1 MEEEKKSICIFP
13 YINLS
18 KSLVMDD
25 FEILHYDT
33 YDFSKELNKE
43 EKNNLDSYIDS
54 FRESLFQKWKSPKKA
69 DGIWILKY
77 KWTIIRT
84 KENSEDID
92 DKIKILYLLLKLH
105 INYDFLN
112 PWMNYIHFK
121 TFDTFWCNAKSE
133 YINKFWS
140 MRDCDNLYSTIPEN
154 IGWLKNVIIY
164 PLYYCINNIDVS
176 LKLVGNFE
184 DILGIDKEKID
195 ITYIYKWIIKD
206 SDYCQKF
213 INLSSIHYWLER
225 QNDLFF
231 YYSII
236 PSILEVLL
244 YPINW
249 NKKQSSVEFWETL
262 DAILIRDND
271 FIKTTSSAIEKER
284 WVIARSFS
292 IIYDLRNDLLH
303 EGKKSFDKLK
313 IEFKW
318 YDLRI
323 YDMFQLIFKFSILN
337 DFIDKWIIE
346 NKFVKVNIEWNIF
359 TTWNIKITSNSDTL
373 YMDEQLNNLLVKATN
388 DKKYSPKA

>member
-1 MEEEKKSICIFP
+1 MEEEKKPICIFP

-25 FEILHYDT
+25 FEILPYDT
-33 YDFSKELNKE
+33 CDFSKELNKE
-43 EKNNLDSYIDS
+43 EKSNLDSYVDS
-54 FRESLFQKWKSPKKA
+54 FRESLFQKWKPPKKA

-105 INYDFLN
+105 INYDFSN
-112 PWMNYIHFK
+112 PWMNHIDLK
-121 TFDTFWCNAKSE
+121 TFDIFWCNVKSE
-133 YINKFWS
+133 YISKFWS

-154 IGWLKNVIIY
+154 ISWLKNVLIY
-164 PLYYCINNIDVS
+164 PLHYCINNIDVS
-176 LKLVGNFE
+176 FKLVGNFE
-184 DILGIDKEKID
+184 DILCIDKEKID
-195 ITYIYKWIIKD
+195 ITYLYKWIVKD
-206 SDYCQKF
+206 DDYYQKF
-213 INLSSIHYWLER
+213 LNLSSIHYWLEQ

-249 NKKQSSVEFWETL
+249 NKKQTAVRFWENL
-262 DAILIRDND
+262 DNILIRNND
-271 FIKTTSSAIEKER
+271 FIETSSSNIKKER
-284 WVIARSFS
+284 WVIARTFS
-292 IIYDLRNDLLH
+292 LIYDLRNDLLH

-313 IEFKW
+313 VEFKW
-318 YDLRI
+318 YDLKI

-337 DFIDKWIIE
+337 DFIDKRIIE
-346 NKFVKVNIEWNIF
+346 NKFVKINIEWNIF
-359 TTWNIKITSNSDTL
+359 TTWSITITSNSDTL
-373 YMDEQLNNLLVKATN
+373 YMDEQLNNLLLKATN
-388 DKKYSPKA
+388 DKKYST